1 MTNKLQELPQKTKLI
16 LGIFLIIIAF
26 IGLLIFAFGIYKL
39 NDSDISYIFIT
50 VGFIFLGV
58 GLGVGTPLLY
68 YYKQQN
74 QNVDCVIS
82 WDNGSSCVDG
92 KKTYNAT
99 IVTPKKNEGKDCG
112 ELTKITSCDN
122 DCVLD
127 WDNWSDC
134 DKITGT
140 RNRYSKI
147 ISPAYN
153 NGKACPTPVEIA
165 KNPIYK
171 QTEFC
176 AVDCELNTPVW
187 IPTSDCSKT
196 CGGGTQTFK
205 RNVAYPPLNGGKDCM
220 DSNGNLIPETKTDT
234 CNTQGC
240 PVDCVV
246 SNWSY
251 GNWSNCSLNCSGGTQ
266 TRTNTRSILTQPQN
280 GGLACPVLIQTETQT
295 CNTQPCFP
303 DITKNYIIKN
313 VATSNCLLNNNN
325 NVIVGTGTC
334 ISTNNNQQWN
344 FIYNGKDKSGFNRY
358 LIKQKNSGKC
368 LFNTQNGN
376 QLTFADC
383 DNTSENQLWK
393 LNQVGTDK
401 YALAGTYST
410 DRKIDQCLIHRLAS
424 ATDNKVLTWDCP
436 SPSNDYFA
444 WQFVAV

>member
-147 ISPAYN
+147 ISPAWV
-153 NGKACPTPVEIA
+153 CSD
-165 KNPIYK
+165 IY
-171 QTEFC
+171 
-176 AVDCELNTPVW
+176 
-187 IPTSDCSKT
+187 
-196 CGGGTQTFK
+196 
-205 RNVAYPPLNGGKDCM
+205 
-220 DSNGNLIPETKTDT
+220 
-234 CNTQGC
+234 
-240 PVDCVV
+240 
-246 SNWSY
+246 
-251 GNWSNCSLNCSGGTQ
+251 
-266 TRTNTRSILTQPQN
+266 
-280 GGLACPVLIQTETQT
+280 
-295 CNTQPCFP
+295 
-303 DITKNYIIKN
+303 
-313 VATSNCLLNNNN
+313 
-325 NVIVGTGTC
+325 
-334 ISTNNNQQWN
+334 
-344 FIYNGKDKSGFNRY
+344 
-358 LIKQKNSGKC
+358 
-368 LFNTQNGN
+368 
-376 QLTFADC
+376 
-383 DNTSENQLWK
+383 
-393 LNQVGTDK
+393 
-401 YALAGTYST
+401 
-410 DRKIDQCLIHRLAS
+410 
-424 ATDNKVLTWDCP
+424 
-436 SPSNDYFA
+436 
-444 WQFVAV
+444 